1 MKSTLSNVVIFAA
14 GLAIGSAATWQF
26 FKNKYERIAQEEI
39 DSVKEVYSRKNE
51 PIVEPEPEEEHD
63 EYDEPIATP
72 EMRDAYSRTMKDL
85 GYINYSDIPKTV
97 EKEDAGVERPY
108 VISPED
114 YGEIE
119 EYEQIELTLYADD
132 VLTDDMGEPVDDVDD
147 VVGLDSLNHF
157 GEYED
162 DSVHVRNDSRKCD
175 YEILRDMRNFADLNK
190 RPHRMEE

>member
-26 FKNKYERIAQEEI
+26 FKKKYERIAQEEI
-39 DSVKEVYSRKNE
+39 ESVKEVYSRKNE
-51 PIVEPEPEEEHD
+51 EVHVEPEPEID
-63 EYDEPIATP
+63 DEPIATQDI
-72 EMRDAYSRTMKDL
+72 RKAYNETMVKL
-85 GYINYSDIPKTV
+85 GYTNYSDIPKS
-97 EKEDAGVERPY
+97 EGKEDANVERPY
-108 VISPED
+108 VISPEE

-119 EYEQIELTLYADD
+119 EYEQIELTLYEDN

-175 YEILRDMRNFADLNK
+175 YEILRDPRNFADLNK
-190 RPHRMEE
+190 PPRRMEN